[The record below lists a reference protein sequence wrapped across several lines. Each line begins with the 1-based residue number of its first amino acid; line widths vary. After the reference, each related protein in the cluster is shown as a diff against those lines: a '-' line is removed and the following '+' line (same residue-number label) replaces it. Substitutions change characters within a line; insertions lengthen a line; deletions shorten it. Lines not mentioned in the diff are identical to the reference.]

1 LVTLKPFS
9 FELNIS
15 SFDTVENFASAG
27 ALPVVLD
34 SWAKTGLAST
44 ASEAAINAILFIIS
58 FSFIAELLL
67 YNARREQTFRN
78 ISGNH

>member
-1 LVTLKPFS
+1 
-9 FELNIS
+9 
-15 SFDTVENFASAG
+15 
-27 ALPVVLD
+27 LPVVFG

-44 ASEAAINAILFIIS
+44 AREAASNAIFFMES

-78 ISGNH
+78 ISGNHWWDANDR